1 MRGGEVR
8 GFYVLFQEV
17 TKEMAAEEALRR
29 SKEVAEDASRTKS
42 SSLATMSHKL
52 RTPLNAIIGFSEII
66 SKEILGSAESPE
78 YRGYAEDIRESGALL
93 LSIISEILEFS
104 KFKSGKVTLSDD
116 VLEVHEV
123 IRSALM
129 LVAKTA
135 KKRGLKVTSDLPE
148 KLPRLRA
155 DRVKVMQ
162 TLGNLLSKAIKFTED
177 GGTVCV
183 RTAVAA
189 GGEFVIEVRDN
200 GIGIAEQDL
209 PRALSPF

>member
-1 MRGGEVR
+1 D
-8 GFYVLFQEV
+8 V

-42 SSLATMSHKL
+42 SLLATMSHEL

-66 SKEILGSAESPE
+66 SKKILGPARTPE
-78 YRGYAEDIRESGALL
+78 YRGYAGDIRESGALL

-135 KKRGLKVTSDLPE
+135 KKRGLTMTSDLPE

-162 TLGNLLSKAIKFTED
+162 TLGNLLSNAIKFTED

-200 GIGIAEQDL
+200 GIGI
-209 PRALSPF
+209 